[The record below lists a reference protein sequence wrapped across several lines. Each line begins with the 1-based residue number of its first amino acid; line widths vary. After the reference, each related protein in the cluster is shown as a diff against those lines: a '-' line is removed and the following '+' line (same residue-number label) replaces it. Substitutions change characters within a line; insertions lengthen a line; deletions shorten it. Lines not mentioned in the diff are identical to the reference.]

1 MVRKLG
7 PCSNSPLVNQ
17 LKPMKQ
23 IIVNYWP
30 HVATAY
36 MFLAPIAI
44 TVACIRAAVQL
55 YREEKA
61 FNKEYESGK

>member
-1 MVRKLG
+1 
-7 PCSNSPLVNQ
+7 
-17 LKPMKQ
+17 
-23 IIVNYWP
+23 
-30 HVATAY
+30 

-61 FNKEYESGK
+61 FNKEYESFGK

>member
-1 MVRKLG
+1 
-7 PCSNSPLVNQ
+7 
-17 LKPMKQ
+17 MKQ

-61 FNKEYESGK
+61 FNKEYESFGK